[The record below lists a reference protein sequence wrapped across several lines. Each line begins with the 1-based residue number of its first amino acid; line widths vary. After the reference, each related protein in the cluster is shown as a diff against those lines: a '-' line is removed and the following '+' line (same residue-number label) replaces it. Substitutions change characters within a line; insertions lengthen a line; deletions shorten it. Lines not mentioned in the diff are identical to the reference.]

1 MSSLLLARNTKT
13 IGGLMGGG
21 DREKKRGKQLMMIL
35 CLEELGRVWVKLV
48 LTHSSSSHGFAV
60 SFVSACVI
68 WVTDPV

>member
-1 MSSLLLARNTKT
+1 
-13 IGGLMGGG
+13 
-21 DREKKRGKQLMMIL
+21 MMIL

-48 LTHSSSSHGFAV
+48 LTYSSLSHGFAV